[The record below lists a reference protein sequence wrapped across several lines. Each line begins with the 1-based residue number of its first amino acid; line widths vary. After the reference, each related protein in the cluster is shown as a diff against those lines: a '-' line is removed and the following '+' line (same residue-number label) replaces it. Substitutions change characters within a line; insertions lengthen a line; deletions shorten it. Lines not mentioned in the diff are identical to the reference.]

1 MSELSR
7 EYPLTLELPLAA
19 INWTVNS
26 NTADADTQA
35 TAHQTPQATAM
46 KKNKLRFVFV
56 FRSIISPLIGGL
68 VFLWHDPYIRFS
80 VSCPVA
86 SQCVFIRTNKVTTL
100 GLTIIPSYLFW
111 ILLLLWFVFCLR
123 MFCFFPKPTPEY
135 TD

>member
-56 FRSIISPLIGGL
+56 FLFHSIISPLALFSFDMICIL
-68 VFLWHDPYIRFS
+68 DFLSHAPW
-80 VSCPVA
+80 
-86 SQCVFIRTNKVTTL
+86 
-100 GLTIIPSYLFW
+100 
-111 ILLLLWFVFCLR
+111 LLNV
-123 MFCFFPKPTPEY
+123 Y
-135 TD
+135 S